1 MMKQKENPEIT
12 KLKDHCL
19 ANGFSEKTMVNYVR
33 PLIVFFAWIN
43 KNKKQVDRESIYE
56 YHAVLRKKGFASATI
71 KLHACA
77 IRYYIRS
84 VLNREDLVS
93 SMPTIKQVSS
103 LPVVLSKEEVKRMI
117 GSALN
122 KTHRMILTVL
132 YSCGLRCEEMLSVRL
147 MDIDFDRKNI
157 LIHGKGSRDRF
168 VPIGPSV
175 INLIKETTHDLKPK
189 DFLCTSIRRG
199 PLDRSGRLLSK
210 RTIGKIVENCA
221 RKAGINKRV
230 YPHLLRHSVATHLI
244 ESGVDIRYIQ
254 VLLGHSSILATS
266 HYARIATMPNDTMEC
281 KTNYLFE

>member
-1 MMKQKENPEIT
+1 MKQIEHPEIT
-12 KLKDHCL
+12 KLKNHCL
-19 ANGFSEKTMVNYVR
+19 ANGFSQKTLINYVR
-33 PLIVFFAWIN
+33 PLVLFFEWID
-43 KNKKQVDRESIYE
+43 KTKKQIDRESIYE
-56 YHAVLRKKGFASATI
+56 YHAVLKKKRYESATI

-93 SMPTIKQVSS
+93 SMPTIKQVSK
-103 LPVVLSKEEVKRMI
+103 LPIVLSKEEVKRLI
-117 GSALN
+117 NSALN
-122 KTHRMILTVL
+122 KTHKMILTVI
-132 YSCGLRCEEMLSVRL
+132 YSCGLRCEEMLSIRI

-157 LIHGKGSRDRF
+157 LIHGKGNRDRF
-168 VPIGPSV
+168 VPIGPQV
-175 INLIKETTHDLKPK
+175 ISLIKETISDLKPK

-210 RTIGKIVENCA
+210 RTIGKMVENCA

-266 HYARIATMPNDTMEC
+266 HYAHCATMPNDTMEC